1 MHTCRSH
8 SFTHTCIS
16 IHKITIGERTMANN
30 IQWPRNS
37 NAFLASF
44 AYFFFPGY
52 DIILYKQYIKNAI
65 PLIYE
70 AFVRLQHEPFTES
83 LDKYLNCYINDS
95 GYEASPGYSKNK
107 CSWTISP
114 SNQKRILK
122 SHRIYNVS
130 QNSTDVFGWMAMI
143 FSFSQRF

>member
-1 MHTCRSH
+1 MQVSFFYSHMHK
-8 SFTHTCIS
+8 HTQNYYWRKDNGKQYPVTQKQQCFSCEFRI
-16 IHKITIGERTMANN
+16 
-30 IQWPRNS
+30 
-37 NAFLASF
+37 
-44 AYFFFPGY
+44 FFFPGY

-70 AFVRLQHEPFTES
+70 AFVRLQHEPFTER
-83 LDKYLNCYINDS
+83 LDKYLNCNINDS
-95 GYEASPGYSKNK
+95 GYKASPGYSKNK

-130 QNSTDVFGWMAMI
+130 QNSTDVSGWMAMI